1 MKKQLHTPEGV
12 RDLVGRECERKHII
26 DHKIKETIQ
35 SYGYEQIETPTFEYF
50 DIFSQK
56 IGSIPSKDLYK
67 FFDREGDTL
76 VLRPDVT
83 PAIARAYSN
92 YFQGQA
98 PIRLFYSGNVYI
110 NYSSLQGRLKETTQI
125 GAEFI
130 GDTSIEADAEM
141 VSMAVEALK
150 ATGLS
155 EFTISI
161 GHTGFLKGLL
171 EACHFSAEEEEIVRE
186 LILNKNFFGLDD
198 LLSRVDDNDKLRELY
213 ASLGKLFMEPSHM
226 AELKA
231 LVLDYPYI
239 QESFAYIEQ
248 LYELLEL
255 YGVAEHVAFELGLVS
270 SYRYYTGILFCG
282 YTFGSGEAILKGG
295 RYDGLLSFFG
305 RDEPA
310 IGFAILSDQLSLALD
325 RQKITIPIA
334 GIHRA
339 YLYTKDT
346 VKDAIRLSQQDRTDG
361 MRVRLF
367 RLPDGEDQITE
378 LEDRLKKDGIEIV
391 RLQDGWR

>member
-1 MKKQLHTPEGV
+1 MNKQLHTPEGV

-26 DHKIKETIQ
+26 DRRLKETIQ

-50 DIFSQK
+50 DIFSRK

-83 PAIARAYSN
+83 PAVARAYASS
-92 YFQGQA
+92 FQGTT
-98 PIRLFYSGNVYI
+98 PVRLFYSGNVYI

-125 GAEFI
+125 GAEYI

-141 VSMAVEALK
+141 VSMAIEALK
-150 ATGLS
+150 ATGLTD
-155 EFTISI
+155 FTISI

-171 EACHFSAEEEEIVRE
+171 EACHFSGDEEENVRD

-198 LLSRVDDNDKLRELY
+198 LLSRVDANDKLRSLY
-213 ASLGKLFMEPSHM
+213 ASLGKLFVTPTQMQQ
-226 AELKA
+226 LKDFA
-231 LVLDYPYI
+231 ADYPMI
-239 QESFAYIEQ
+239 LNSFAYMET
-248 LYELLEL
+248 LYDLLAV
-255 YGVAEHVAFELGLVS
+255 YGVTEHVAFELGLAS
-270 SYRYYTGILFCG
+270 SYRYYTGILFSG

-305 RDEPA
+305 RNEPA

-325 RQKITIPIA
+325 RQGIMIQIPDIC
-334 GIHRA
+334 RA
-339 YLYTKDT
+339 YIYTDT
-346 VKDAIRLSQQDRTDG
+346 SLQEAIKLSKRDRNKG
-361 MRVRLF
+361 LRVRLY
-367 RLPDGEDQITE
+367 RKPDNTEQFSE
-378 LEDRLKKDGIEIV
+378 LETLLNKDDIEIV
-391 RLQDGWR
+391 CLFD